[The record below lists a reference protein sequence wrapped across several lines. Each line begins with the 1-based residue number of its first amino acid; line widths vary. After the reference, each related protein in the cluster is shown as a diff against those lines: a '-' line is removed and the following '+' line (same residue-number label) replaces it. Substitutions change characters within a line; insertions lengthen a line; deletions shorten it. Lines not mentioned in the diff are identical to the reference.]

1 MQMKEMKIKNDNFIW
16 AKDFLETKNANCVF
30 ALDLPIFEK
39 QAVNFEL
46 TANGAYKLYIDG
58 KLCLYGPARA
68 AKGFCRMDKKRF
80 TLSKGTHRIIAV
92 VSAYNVAT
100 FSMVKDVPFFYC
112 VVKAGDRSYY
122 SNDFKCYDLKTR
134 VKNVQRYSYQRG
146 FSEYYKQNFDQNYYF
161 NNLQFLSKELE
172 TVSINAPKVLK
183 RGVPYPKMDRIK
195 VKTPMETGALGFD
208 ETLPVWEDRAIT
220 QVGHFYEGY
229 YASEQEECLA
239 HTVSRFTYQKGAMQQ
254 SLSSAYALYDFE
266 RNLTGFFAVDV
277 EVEEDAEIYVT
288 FDEILSGDEKLVDFK
303 RLCCT
308 NAVKWTLKK
317 GAYQVET
324 IEPYTL
330 RYLQVNCKS
339 GKIKIKQVSIV
350 PVENK
355 DSYGMKF
362 EIDDE
367 RIKNILRASQN
378 TVAQNSLDFLMDCP
392 SRERA
397 GWINDIYY
405 SRDSACLFTGSEQ
418 VLKATLENYAL
429 AKQLPELPENMVPMC
444 YPADSIDGDYI
455 STCALWYGIIACD
468 YVLRTKDNRLKKL
481 IKPQM
486 LGLMKHFSKYEN
498 SDGLLEDLG
507 GAIFIEW
514 SEANRMDFVKGVN
527 YPCNMMYYNMLL
539 KINSLWYS
547 EEIAQKC
554 EKIKKEII
562 RQSFNGEFFEDN
574 RLRVDGVLQSFS
586 HITEVCQYYA
596 FFSGIA
602 DKESF
607 PDLYNKLYNVFVPSR
622 DRSKV
627 YPNIDKANVIPGLMM
642 RETMLLQYGAV
653 EKALDETISVFGGM
667 AEETGTLWEKVS
679 SDCSCNHG
687 IAAYAGY
694 VIVSALTGFV
704 GYCNNRPIF
713 RETYVGRDCD
723 FFLPW
728 KKSGVGIKVKNGVRE
743 IVERRNK
750 K

>member
-1 MQMKEMKIKNDNFIW
+1 M
-16 AKDFLETKNANCVF
+16 
-30 ALDLPIFEK
+30 
-39 QAVNFEL
+39 
-46 TANGAYKLYIDG
+46 
-58 KLCLYGPARA
+58 
-68 AKGFCRMDKKRF
+68 
-80 TLSKGTHRIIAV
+80 
-92 VSAYNVAT
+92 
-100 FSMVKDVPFFYC
+100 
-112 VVKAGDRSYY
+112 
-122 SNDFKCYDLKTR
+122 
-134 VKNVQRYSYQRG
+134 
-146 FSEYYKQNFDQNYYF
+146 
-161 NNLQFLSKELE
+161 
-172 TVSINAPKVLK
+172 
-183 RGVPYPKMDRIK
+183 
-195 VKTPMETGALGFD
+195 
-208 ETLPVWEDRAIT
+208 
-220 QVGHFYEGY
+220 
-229 YASEQEECLA
+229 
-239 HTVSRFTYQKGAMQQ
+239 
-254 SLSSAYALYDFE
+254 
-266 RNLTGFFAVDV
+266 
-277 EVEEDAEIYVT
+277 
-288 FDEILSGDEKLVDFK
+288 
-303 RLCCT
+303 
-308 NAVKWTLKK
+308 KWTLKK
-317 GAYQVET
+317 GTYQIET

-339 GKIKIKQVSIV
+339 GNIKVKQVSIV

-355 DSYGMKF
+355 ASYGMKF

-367 RIKNILRASQN
+367 RIKNILLASQN

-405 SRDSACLFTGSEQ
+405 SRDSACLFTGSEK

-429 AKQLPELPENMVPMC
+429 AEQLPELPETMVPMC

-486 LGLMKHFSKYEN
+486 FGLMKHFSKYEN

-539 KINSLWYS
+539 KINGLWYS

-554 EKIKKEII
+554 EKIKQEVI

-574 RLRVDGVLQSFS
+574 RLRVNGVLQSFS

-607 PDLYNKLYNVFVPSR
+607 PDLYEKLYNVFLPSR

-627 YPNIDKANVIPGLMM
+627 YPNIDKVNVIPGLMM

-653 EKALDETISVFGGM
+653 EKALEETVSVFSGM
-667 AEETGTLWEKVS
+667 AEETGTLWEKVFP
-679 SDCSCNHG
+679 DFSCNHG

-694 VIVSALTGFV
+694 ILVSALTGFV
-704 GYCNNRPIF
+704 GYCNDRPIF
-713 RETYVGRDCD
+713 REEYVGKDCK

-728 KKSGVGIKVKNGVRE
+728 KKGGVEIKVENGIRS
-743 IVERRNK
+743 IVERRVENDK
-750 K
+750 

>member
-1 MQMKEMKIKNDNFIW
+1 MKQNRFIW
-16 AKDFLETKNANCVF
+16 AKKQLETKNANCVF
-30 ALDLPIFEK
+30 ALDFAFDEK
-39 QAVNFEL
+39 QSVKFDL
-46 TANGAYKLYIDG
+46 TANGAYKLYIDS
-58 KLCLYGPARA
+58 KLRLYGPARA
-68 AKGFCRMDKKRF
+68 AKGYCRMDKKRF
-80 TLSKGTHRIIAV
+80 TLSAGEHRVIAV

-100 FSMVKDVPFFYC
+100 FSMVKDVPYFYC
-112 VVKAGDRSYY
+112 VVTAGKQCYTSD
-122 SNDFKCYDLKTR
+122 DFQCYDLKTR

-146 FSEYYKQNFDQNYYF
+146 FSEYYKQDFDQKAYF
-161 NNLQFLSKELE
+161 KNLSLLGEPLE
-172 TVSINAPKVLK
+172 TVAVKAPKILS
-183 RGVPYPKMDRIK
+183 RGVPYPKMERIK
-195 VKTPMETGALGFD
+195 VTTPIEAGTLGYD
-208 ETLPVWEDRAIT
+208 ESLPIWEDRAIT

-239 HTVSRFTYQKGAMQQ
+239 HTVSRFTYRKGVPKKT
-254 SLSSAYALYDFE
+254 LSNAYALYGFE
-266 RNLTGFFAVDV
+266 RNLTGFFALDV

-288 FDEILSGDEKLVDFK
+288 FDEILSGVEKTVDFK

-317 GAYQVET
+317 GKYQLET

-330 RYLQVNCKS
+330 KYLQVNCRS
-339 GKIKIKQVSIV
+339 GKITVKQVSVV

-355 DSYGMKF
+355 ASYGMGI
-362 EIDDE
+362 EINDE
-367 RIKNILRASQN
+367 RIKNILRAAQN
-378 TVAQNSLDFLMDCP
+378 TVAQNSVDFLMDCP

-405 SRDSACLFTGSEQ
+405 SRDSVCLFTGDEK

-429 AKQLPELPENMVPMC
+429 AEQLPELPENMVPMC

-468 YVLRTKDNRLKKL
+468 YVSRANDNRLKRL
-481 IKPQM
+481 VKPQM
-486 LGLMKHFSKYEN
+486 FGLMKHFSKYEN
-498 SDGLLEDLG
+498 EDGLLEDLG

-527 YPCNMMYYNMLL
+527 YPCNMMYYNMLA
-539 KINSLWYS
+539 KINQLWYS
-547 EEIAQKC
+547 EEREQKC
-554 EKIKKEII
+554 EKIKREII
-562 RQSFNGEFFEDN
+562 RQSYNGEFFEDN

-596 FFSGIA
+596 FFSGVA
-602 DKESF
+602 DRETF
-607 PDLYNKLYNVFVPSR
+607 PKLYEKLYNVFTPSR

-642 RETMLLQYGAV
+642 RETMLLEYGAA
-653 EKALDETISVFGGM
+653 EKALNETVSVFGGM
-667 AEETGTLWEKVS
+667 AEETGTLWEKVLP
-679 SDCSCNHG
+679 DCSCNHG

-704 GYCNNRPIF
+704 GYTNDRPIF
-713 RETYVGRDCD
+713 REEYVGKDCR

-728 KKSGVGIKVKNGVRE
+728 KTGGVEIKVENGVRT
-743 IVERRNK
+743 IDERHD
-750 K
+750 